1 MRWHTLF
8 PAEQRSPSLLS
19 FVSLCRRRPAISSVL
34 SAITF
39 YGTALLCSL
48 LNFPSLFLAYGFRMP
63 LWTSTSYYF
72 LALLSAGFCRFLLFH
87 PCEPRIGSLY
97 RTLHL
102 GYCITSC
109 SMLYWMLV

>member
-19 FVSLCRRRPAISSVL
+19 FVSLCLRRPAISSVL

-72 LALLSAGFCRFLLFH
+72 LALLSAGFWCFFSWPGGCAGGGCRKKKEGWGWGL
-87 PCEPRIGSLY
+87 
-97 RTLHL
+97 
-102 GYCITSC
+102 
-109 SMLYWMLV
+109 